1 MELSHFSLFLWSL
14 VLFRFPS
21 NYISNTVIQYIVWE
35 QTVEYQYFLSI
46 GWIWEIVIFYRKP
59 PRYFPIS
66 FPIFIWL
73 VSVFSS
79 VILRIIRFSSSNCM
93 FVNNRDPAQAAV
105 STLFCLIPTRHLDR
119 IFLLSSYD
127 SWSSCVTIC
136 GPFSSGWSQF
146 SLFCDPWDS

>member
-1 MELSHFSLFLWSL
+1 MLGMIEYVLAVFNLPFDGYFLIFLSSILFVDHLMELSHFSLFLWSL

-21 NYISNTVIQYIVWE
+21 NYISNTVIQYIIWE
-35 QTVEYQYFLSI
+35 QTVEYQYFLFI

-93 FVNNRDPAQAAV
+93 FVNNRDPAHAAV
-105 STLFCLIPTRHLDR
+105 STLFCLTTTGHL
-119 IFLLSSYD
+119 
-127 SWSSCVTIC
+127 C
-136 GPFSSGWSQF
+136 
-146 SLFCDPWDS
+146 